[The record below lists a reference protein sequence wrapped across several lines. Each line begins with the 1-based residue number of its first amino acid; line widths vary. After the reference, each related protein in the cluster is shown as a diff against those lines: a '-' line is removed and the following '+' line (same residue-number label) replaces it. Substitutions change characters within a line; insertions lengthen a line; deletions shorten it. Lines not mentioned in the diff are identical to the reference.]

1 MIVKAWSVDGKVT
14 GRFTDLVIK
23 FEVTVRL
30 AGWITAK
37 EVVWARRLLL
47 LVK

>member
-23 FEVTVRL
+23 FDVIVRF
-30 AGWITAK
+30 AGWVTAK
-37 EVVWARRLLL
+37 EVVWARKLLL